1 MPQGQ
6 DASLGPGLVLSYYA
20 DVSSTM
26 GLVHVKI
33 YGNAHKQIK
42 RARKS
47 DSWECKAAQH

>member
-1 MPQGQ
+1 MPQGR

-20 DVSSTM
+20 NVSSTM
-26 GLVHVKI
+26 GYVKI